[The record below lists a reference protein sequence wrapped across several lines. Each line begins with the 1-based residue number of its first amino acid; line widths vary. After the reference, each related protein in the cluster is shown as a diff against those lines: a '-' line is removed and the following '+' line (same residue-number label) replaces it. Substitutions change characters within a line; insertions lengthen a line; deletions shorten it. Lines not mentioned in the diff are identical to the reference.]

1 MSNWV
6 FILYILLPPRAGSC
20 LGMDLSFF
28 NPTFTFF
35 VGQLTPLPCCPVVSA
50 MLSFDLCW
58 LGLFWACCTLSF
70 YSVPVA
76 QYYCWAC
83 THAVLGFLGPFY
95 SLGHLLAVSFPRAS
109 LAHSNPSFLWGFAK
123 FFGLPPPKLPYPLLS
138 GFIGF
143 FTNPIYLVPYFGL
156 LKPIF
161 ACFPFLIM
169 PMGLLLLSGSFRP
182 TCFL

>member
-1 MSNWV
+1 
-6 FILYILLPPRAGSC
+6 
-20 LGMDLSFF
+20 
-28 NPTFTFF
+28 
-35 VGQLTPLPCCPVVSA
+35 

-76 QYYCWAC
+76 QYYCWAW

-123 FFGLPPPKLPYPLLS
+123 FFGLPLPKLPYPLLS

-143 FTNPIYLVPYFGL
+143 STNPIYLVPYFGL

-169 PMGLLLLSGSFRP
+169 PMGLLLLFRAPLGPLAFYEALSLFYKPMDHYSCHSGLMVFFSI
-182 TCFL
+182 C